1 MRSWQRPGRPA
12 VPARPA
18 RAAEAGAVR
27 HQAFTVLHIFE
38 CRLTVRRWCR
48 SKGPTTTAFDPIQ
61 VMYASS
67 VSIGLPASPVQARSA
82 EALWP
87 YLLGLVHGGQAP
99 ADVLTWSADTGW
111 VLQGIWHG
119 AARELFDLFKPLL
132 DMHARKASWV
142 VAQLGQSLDGCVA
155 TSTGESM
162 FINGPENIVHLHRL
176 RALSEAVLVG
186 AGTVAA
192 DNPRL
197 TTRRVP
203 GPNPTRVLLDPRLSL
218 AGQVFDAHAFNDDKA
233 HTVWLCDAQHRDQAE
248 RLVGAARTMAVPG
261 LLRSDGAPDLALAVA
276 ALRARGLR
284 RIFIEG
290 GGVTV
295 SRFLAQA
302 CLDRLHLAVAPV
314 IIGGGRP
321 GISFKG
327 ASRLADCPRPRYRV
341 YRMGVDQ
348 LWDLD
353 LRN

>member
-1 MRSWQRPGRPA
+1 MQTHSSSVAPP
-12 VPARPA
+12 PTT
-18 RAAEAGAVR
+18 
-27 HQAFTVLHIFE
+27 TVLHLI
-38 CRLTVRRWCR
+38 R
-48 SKGPTTTAFDPIQ
+48 A
-61 VMYASS
+61 MYAPSIS
-67 VSIGLPASPVQARSA
+67 VGLPAAKVQARSV

-87 YLLGLVHGGQAP
+87 HLLGLVHAVQAP
-99 ADVLTWSADTGW
+99 ADVLTWSTDAGW
-111 VLQGIWHG
+111 LLQGIWHT
-119 AARELFDLFKPLL
+119 AARDLFDLFKPLL
-132 DMHARKASWV
+132 DMHARGKGWV

-186 AGTVAA
+186 AGTVVA
-192 DNPRL
+192 DNPQL

-218 AGQVFDAHAFNDDKA
+218 AGQVFSAQVFNDAQA

-248 RLVGAARTMAVPG
+248 RLVGAARTLAVPG
-261 LLRSDGAPDLALAVA
+261 LLRPDGTPDLAAAVA
-276 ALRARGLR
+276 ALRARGLK
-284 RIFIEG
+284 RIFVEG

-302 CLDRLHLAVAPV
+302 CLDRLHLAVAPI
-314 IIGGGRP
+314 IIGDGRP

-327 ASRLADCPRPRYRV
+327 STRLADCPRPGHAV

-353 LRN
+353 LRG